1 MDRKG
6 AVFAS
11 MSADEMADKQKA
23 VPEEAV
29 SRPLRDCFLRYKC
42 HIETLKSSKIV
53 VNYVKIV
60 VLRGFRG

>member
-1 MDRKG
+1 
-6 AVFAS
+6 
-11 MSADEMADKQKA
+11 MADKQKA
-23 VPEEAV
+23 VPKEAV

-60 VLRGFRG
+60 VLRGFRGYFGAD

>member
-1 MDRKG
+1 
-6 AVFAS
+6 
-11 MSADEMADKQKA
+11 MADKQKQ
-23 VPEEAV
+23 
-29 SRPLRDCFLRYKC
+29 SLKRWFLHLSGTVFLLYKC